1 MAFLAQ
7 HMTLRKPWPHPRKER
22 EGGDVQTFKGD
33 VDCGDA
39 GFAGVAG
46 MAGVAGV
53 EGVVE
58 IRDPSV
64 IQRVLMGGG
73 GEIDIYQ
80 D

>member
-1 MAFLAQ
+1 MHIASGMFRLGE
-7 HMTLRKPWPHPRKER
+7 PP
-22 EGGDVQTFKGD
+22 V
-33 VDCGDA
+33 
-39 GFAGVAG
+39 FAGVAG